1 MNFESLKGFRD
12 FYPDEQA
19 ARRQVFDSV
28 RETARA
34 YGFDEVAAPSLE
46 PLTLYEVKSGEEIV
60 EETYSFED
68 KGDRRVTMTPELT
81 PSLVR
86 MYVAREQEMSKPVRW
101 FALPKLWRYE
111 QPQSG
116 RLREF
121 YQPNFDI
128 FGADGVEADAE
139 IIAAADAVLSRL
151 GLTDEYELR
160 VSHRGL
166 VRGIVGTLGVDDEQ
180 ATTVH
185 RTVDKSERLA
195 EAEMRDRLENA
206 GLKDDDVETVVSLT
220 RLKGW
225 DSTEEILGLTDDEGT
240 QEAVERLR
248 ALDSALEAYGVETVF
263 DPSVVRGMDYYTG
276 VVFECFDTEGDLRAI
291 FGGGRYDT
299 LVEEF
304 GGPSTPAVGFGV
316 GDATLELLMKQ
327 ADVWPS
333 EETTVD
339 YYVAVIGDVRGTAT
353 RVSGSLRGDGHEVRM
368 NVADGRSFTDQ
379 LEHAD
384 AVGATK
390 TVIVGE
396 RDLQDDEV
404 TVKDMETG
412 EQEQRPLEEYLG

>member
-19 ARRQVFDSV
+19 ARRKVFDSV

-46 PLTLYEVKSGEEIV
+46 TLGLYEVKSGEEIV

-68 KGDRRVTMTPELT
+68 KGGRHVTMTPELT

-128 FGADGVEADAE
+128 FGADDVEADAE
-139 IIAAADAVLSRL
+139 VIAAADGVLSRL

-160 VSHRGL
+160 VSHRGV
-166 VRGIVGTLGVDDEQ
+166 VRGVVSTLDVDDEQ

-195 EAEMRDRLENA
+195 EAEIRERLENA
-206 GLKDDDVETVVSLT
+206 GLDNDDVETVASLT
-220 RLKGW
+220 RLGGW
-225 DSTEEILGLTDDEGT
+225 DAVDEVLELTDDEET
-240 QEAVERLR
+240 TAAVERLR
-248 ALDSALEAYGVETVF
+248 ALDAAVDSYGVDTVF

-327 ADVWPS
+327 ADVWPP
-333 EETTVD
+333 EETTVE
-339 YYVAVIGDVRGTAT
+339 YYVAAIGDVRGTAT
-353 RVSGSLRGDGHEVRM
+353 RVAESLRDEGHEVRM

-384 AVGATK
+384 SVGAER

-404 TVKDMETG
+404 TVKEMETG
-412 EQEQRPLEEYLG
+412 EQEQRPLGEFV

>member
-12 FYPDEQA
+12 FYPDEQS
-19 ARRQVFDSV
+19 ARRQVFDTVSD
-28 RETARA
+28 TARA

-46 PLTLYEVKSGEEIV
+46 PLGLYEVKSGEEIV
-60 EETYSFED
+60 NETYSFED
-68 KGDRRVTMTPELT
+68 KGGRHVTMTPELT
-81 PSLVR
+81 PSIVR
-86 MYVAREQEMSKPVRW
+86 MYVARHQEMSKPVRW

-128 FGADGVEADAE
+128 FGAEGVEADAE
-139 IIAAADAVLSRL
+139 IIATADAVLSNL
-151 GLTDEYELR
+151 GLENEYELR
-160 VSHRGL
+160 VSHRG
-166 VRGIVGTLGVDDEQ
+166 VVHGVVGSLDVDDEQ
-180 ATTVH
+180 STAVH
-185 RTVDKSERLA
+185 RIVDKSERLA
-195 EAEMRDRLENA
+195 ENEIRERLEEI
-206 GLKDDDVETVVSLT
+206 GLNDGDIETVVSLT
-220 RLKGW
+220 RIDGW
-225 DSTEEILGLTDDEGT
+225 NAVGDVLELTDDEGT
-240 QEAVERLR
+240 HEAVERLR
-248 ALDSALEAYGVETVF
+248 ALDSVLEEYGVETVF
-263 DPSVVRGMDYYTG
+263 DPSIVRGMDYYTG

-304 GGPSTPAVGFGV
+304 GGPSTPAVGFGI

-327 ADVWPS
+327 ANVWPD

-339 YYVAVIGDVRGTAT
+339 YYVAVIGDVRPTAT
-353 RVSGSLRGDGHEVRM
+353 RVAESLRDEGNEVEID
-368 NVADGRSFTDQ
+368 VTGRGFSGQ

-384 AVGATK
+384 SVGAAK

-396 RDLQDDEV
+396 RDLEKNEL

-412 EQEQRPLEEYLG
+412 EQEQVPLEEYVD

>member
-1 MNFESLKGFRD
+1 MKFESLKGFRD
-12 FYPDEQA
+12 FYPDEQE
-19 ARRQVFDSV
+19 ARRQVFDAV
-28 RETARA
+28 REAARA

-46 PLTLYEVKSGEEIV
+46 PLGLYEVKSGEEIV

-68 KGDRRVTMTPELT
+68 KGGRNVTMTPELT

-128 FGADGVEADAE
+128 FGADNVEADAE
-139 IIAAADAVLSRL
+139 VIAAADGVLSRL
-151 GLTDEYELR
+151 GLSDEYELR
-160 VSHRGL
+160 VSHRGV
-166 VRGIVGTLGVDDEQ
+166 VRGLVSSLGLDDET
-180 ATTVH
+180 ARKVH
-185 RTVDKSERLA
+185 RTVDKSERLT
-195 EAEMRDRLENA
+195 EDEIRTRLLDA
-206 GLKDDDVETVVSLT
+206 GLTGEDTETVVSLT
-220 RLKGW
+220 RLGGW
-225 DSTEEILGLTDDEGT
+225 DSLTELHETIDNE
-240 QEAVERLR
+240 EVHSAVERLR
-248 ALDSALEAYGVETVF
+248 ALDGALNAYDVDTVF

-276 VVFECFDTEGDLRAI
+276 VVFECFDVDGDLRAI

-304 GGPSTPAVGFGV
+304 GGPSTPAVGFGI

-327 ADVWPS
+327 AGVWPT
-333 EETTVD
+333 EETSVD
-339 YYVAVIGDVRGTAT
+339 YYVAVIGDVRETAT
-353 RVSGSLRGDGHEVRM
+353 GVARSLREEGNEVRV
-368 NVADGRSFTDQ
+368 NVRDGRSFTDQ

-384 AVGATK
+384 SVGASE

-396 RDLQDDEV
+396 RDLEDDEV

-412 EQEQRPLEEYLG
+412 EQEQVPVEEFV